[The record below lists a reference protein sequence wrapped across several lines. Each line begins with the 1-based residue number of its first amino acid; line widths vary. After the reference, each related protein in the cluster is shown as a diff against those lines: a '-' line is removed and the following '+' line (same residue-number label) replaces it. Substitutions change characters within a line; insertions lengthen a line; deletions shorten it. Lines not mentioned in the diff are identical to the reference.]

1 MKNDEFIKNLESAGT
16 ANNRGFTLLELL
28 ISMTLLS
35 LIFVII
41 FGAMRLATR
50 SVDSGEKKIAFLE
63 RTRASMRII
72 DSQIQSLLPVSSSIE
87 GEKTYRFT
95 GEQDTLQ
102 FPTNYSVLGR
112 QRGYVMATYKV
123 VTSQNNE
130 KALYLNETQM
140 VGETEESPEI
150 PDMVAQ
156 ADKDDTVKLFDGF
169 YEISFKFYK
178 KELGEE
184 EGEWVDTWE
193 DEESVPERIQLHIS
207 RDRIEDTIIIPVRV
221 AASLKKDL
229 TITPK

>member
-1 MKNDEFIKNLESAGT
+1 M
-16 ANNRGFTLLELL
+16 LELL
-28 ISMTLLS
+28 ISITILS

-87 GEKTYRFT
+87 GEKKYRFT

-102 FPTNYSVLGR
+102 FPSNYSVLGR
-112 QRGYVMATYKV
+112 QRGYVMVTYKV
-123 VTSQNNE
+123 AVGQNNE

-140 VGETEESPEI
+140 VGETEESPAI
-150 PDMVAQ
+150 PDVVAG
-156 ADKDDTVKLFDGF
+156 ADNDDTLKLFDGF
-169 YEISFKFYK
+169 NEISFKFYK
-178 KELGEE
+178 KEIDEE
-184 EGEWVDTWE
+184 EGEWLETWD
-193 DEESVPERIQLHIS
+193 DEESVPEKIQLHIS

-221 AASLKKDL
+221 AASLTKGL
-229 TITPK
+229 TVVAQPPVKAQGNK